1 VLGLKNRLEKENS
14 ITQKLR
20 VVFKAIQAHSKKI
33 ESACGLSSVRLWM
46 LYEVHNAP
54 GIKVSELAS
63 LLSIHR
69 STCSNMLGKLED
81 KHLLKRHRS
90 KSDQR
95 AVRLYITEEGRV
107 LLSKAPSPE
116 GRLSSA
122 LSKLSSQQ
130 IAALDNAIKPLVD
143 ALYYNDEKAALTPIQ
158 SNLPHSQ
165 I

>member
-1 VLGLKNRLEKENS
+1 
-14 ITQKLR
+14 
-20 VVFKAIQAHSKKI
+20 
-33 ESACGLSSVRLWM
+33 
-46 LYEVHNAP
+46 
-54 GIKVSELAS
+54 
-63 LLSIHR
+63 
-69 STCSNMLGKLED
+69 MLGKLED

-122 LSKLSSQQ
+122 LSKLSPQQ

-143 ALYYNDEKAALTPIQ
+143 ALYYNDEKADLTPIQ

>member
-1 VLGLKNRLEKENS
+1 MENRLEKENS

-20 VVFKAIQAHSKKI
+20 IVFKAIQAHSKKI

-69 STCSNMLGKLED
+69 STCSNMLDKLED
-81 KHLLKRHRS
+81 KGFVKRHRS

-95 AVRLYITEEGRV
+95 TVRLYLAEEGKHV
-107 LLSKAPSPE
+107 LSKAPSPPE
-116 GRLSSA
+116 GQLSSS
-122 LSKLSSQQ
+122 LSKLTSQEV
-130 IAALDNAIKPLVD
+130 ADLDNAIKPLVD
-143 ALYYNDEKAALTPIQ
+143 ALQYDDEKAALTPIQ
-158 SNLPHSQ
+158 TSQ
-165 I
+165 PSS

>member
-1 VLGLKNRLEKENS
+1 VLGLEKENS

-33 ESACGLSSVRLWM
+33 ESTCGLSSVRLWM

-122 LSKLSSQQ
+122 LSKLSPQQ
-130 IAALDNAIKPLVD
+130 IADLDNAIKPLVD